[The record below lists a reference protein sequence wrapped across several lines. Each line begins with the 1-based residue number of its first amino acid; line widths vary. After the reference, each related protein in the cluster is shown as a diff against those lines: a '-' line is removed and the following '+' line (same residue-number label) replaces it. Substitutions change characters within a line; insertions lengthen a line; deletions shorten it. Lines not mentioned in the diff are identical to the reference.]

1 MFLIKRESQLNHMC
15 SFFSLSSGVPW
26 IWKEFLITLN
36 IFTPEMDLFFL
47 CDFEV
52 GNNDIP
58 ETAQE

>member
-1 MFLIKRESQLNHMC
+1 MFLIKRESQLNHLC
-15 SFFSLSSGVPW
+15 SFFFLSSGMPW
-26 IWKEFLITLN
+26 IWKEFLVTLN
-36 IFTPEMDLFFL
+36 IFAPEMDLFFL